1 MGKELKKKASLVF
14 APRPAIQPS
23 TKSDAVGHPLPITEV
38 PVKPKT
44 AIGGMAQFTNRQSEV
59 LKEAEELRD
68 KVKDLQERFEGALPT
83 RRLDPK
89 LIVRSKWANRHDDS
103 FKDAEFALLK
113 EEIANAKGNV
123 QPIKVRKLQGG
134 KAQYEIV
141 FGQRRH
147 QACLELGLDVLAMV
161 EDLDDKG
168 LFVQMDRENRQR
180 KDLRPF
186 EMGSM
191 YNKALEDGLFPS
203 QRQLAIDIN
212 VDQSQLAK
220 AISLAR
226 LPADVVKAFKSPLDL
241 QYRWASDLVA
251 AIQNNPDYVL
261 ACAKEIQTT
270 NPRLDSNAVFA
281 RLISEPGT
289 VSQSPKEPIKLD
301 GKGEQ
306 KGAIVFDWVK
316 GAAQIKLTNIP
327 PAKLE
332 KLQSCIKEFL
342 SR

>member
-23 TKSDAVGHPLPITEV
+23 PKGDAAGYPLPTSEA

-59 LKEAEELRD
+59 LKEAEELRE
-68 KVKDLQERFEGALPT
+68 KVKDLTEKFEGALPA
-83 RRLDPK
+83 RKLDPK

-103 FKDAEFALLK
+103 FKDAEFASLK

-123 QPIKVRKLQGG
+123 QPIKVRTLKGG
-134 KAQYEIV
+134 QVQYEIV

-186 EMGSM
+186 EIGAM
-191 YNKALEDGLFPS
+191 YNKALEAGLFKS
-203 QRQLAIDIN
+203 ARDLAAEIGF
-212 VDQSQLAK
+212 DQSQLTKALNLAK
-220 AISLAR
+220 
-226 LPADVVKAFKSPLDL
+226 LPADVINAFISPLDL
-241 QYRWASDLVA
+241 QYRWAADLLA
-251 AIQNNPDYVL
+251 AIQRDPDFVL
-261 ACAKEIQTT
+261 ACAKEIQAMA
-270 NPRLDSNAVFA
+270 PRPNSNEVFS
-281 RLISEPGT
+281 RLTAGRGT
-289 VSQSPKEPIKLD
+289 VPHSPNELIKLE

-306 KGAIVFDWVK
+306 KGILVLDSVK
-316 GAAQIKLTNIP
+316 GTAQIKLTNIT
-327 PAKLE
+327 PAKLD
-332 KLQSCIKEFL
+332 KLQAIIKEFL
-342 SR
+342 SK

>member
-1 MGKELKKKASLVF
+1 MGKELNKKASLVF

-23 TKSDAVGHPLPITEV
+23 SKSDAVGHPLQISEG

-59 LKEAEELRD
+59 LKEAEELRG
-68 KVKDLQERFEGALPT
+68 KVKDLQERFEGALPA
-83 RRLDPK
+83 RKLDPK

-103 FKDAEFALLK
+103 FKDVEFASLK

-123 QPIKVRKLQGG
+123 QPIKVRMLNGSQ
-134 KAQYEIV
+134 AQYEIV

-220 AISLAR
+220 AISLAK
-226 LPADVVKAFKSPLDL
+226 LPVDVVKSFISPLDL

-251 AIQNNPDYVL
+251 AIQDDPDFVL
-261 ACAKEIQTT
+261 ACAKEIQATV
-270 NPRLDSNAVFA
+270 PRLDSNAVFV
-281 RLISEPGT
+281 RLISGRGT
-289 VSQSPKEPIKLD
+289 VPQSPKEPIKLE
-301 GKGEQ
+301 GKGGQ
-306 KGAIVFDWVK
+306 KGTLVLDSVK

-327 PAKLE
+327 PAKFE
-332 KLQSCIKEFL
+332 KLQSIIKEFL
-342 SR
+342 SK

>member
-14 APRPAIQPS
+14 APRPAILPATRGDVFGQSSPV
-23 TKSDAVGHPLPITEV
+23 TDAAM
-38 PVKPKT
+38 KPKT

-59 LKEAEELRD
+59 LREAEVLRG
-68 KVKDLQERFEGALPT
+68 KVKDLQEKFDSALPS
-83 RRLDPK
+83 RKLDPT

-103 FKDAEFALLK
+103 FKDAEFLLLK
-113 EEIANAKGNV
+113 EEIANAGGNV
-123 QPIKVRKLQGG
+123 QPIKVRALQGSDG
-134 KAQYEIV
+134 RYEIV

-203 QRQLAIDIN
+203 QRQLSVEIN

-220 AISLAR
+220 AISLAK
-226 LPADVVKAFKSPLDL
+226 LPVDVVNAFKSPLDL
-241 QYRWASDLVA
+241 QYRWASNLVS
-251 AIQNNPDYVL
+251 AIQDDPDFVL
-261 ACAKEIQTT
+261 ASAREIQAMV
-270 NPRLDSNAVFA
+270 PRLDSNAVFS
-281 RLISEPGT
+281 RLISRRGT
-289 VSQSPKEPIKLD
+289 VPQASKEPIQLK

-306 KGAIVFDWVK
+306 NATLVLDTVK
-316 GAAQIKLTNIP
+316 GVAQIKLKNIP
-327 PAKLE
+327 PAKLA
-332 KLQSCIKEFL
+332 KLQSIINDFL
-342 SR
+342 SK

>member
-23 TKSDAVGHPLPITEV
+23 SKGESQGQPLPMV
-38 PVKPKT
+38 DGGVKPKT

-59 LKEAEELRD
+59 LKEAEELRG
-68 KVKDLQERFEGALPT
+68 KVKDLQEMFEGALPA
-83 RRLDPK
+83 RKLDPK

-103 FKDAEFALLK
+103 FKDAAFAALK

-123 QPIKVRKLQGG
+123 QPIKVRMLQGSQT
-134 KAQYEIV
+134 QYEIV

-161 EDLDDKG
+161 EELDDKG

-203 QRQLAIDIN
+203 QRQLAIEIS

-220 AISLAR
+220 AISLAK
-226 LPADVVKAFKSPLDL
+226 LPPDVVKAFISPLDL

-251 AIQNNPDYVL
+251 ALQEDPDSVL
-261 ACAKEIQTT
+261 ACAKEIQAMV
-270 NPRLDSNAVFA
+270 PRPDSNTVFS
-281 RLISEPGT
+281 RLIAGRGT
-289 VSQSPKEPIKLD
+289 VPQSPSAPIKLE
-301 GKGEQ
+301 GKGVQ
-306 KGAIVFDWVK
+306 KGTLVLDSAK
-316 GAAQIKLTNIP
+316 GFALIKLSNIP

-332 KLQSCIKEFL
+332 KLQSLLKEFL
-342 SR
+342 SK

>member
-23 TKSDAVGHPLPITEV
+23 SKGDAVGHPLPTSDAL
-38 PVKPKT
+38 VKPKT

-59 LKEAEELRD
+59 LKEAEELRG
-68 KVKDLQERFEGALPT
+68 KVKDLTDRFEGALPA
-83 RRLDPK
+83 RKIDPK

-103 FKDAEFALLK
+103 FKDAEFASLK

-123 QPIKVRKLQGG
+123 QPIKVRELKGG
-134 KAQYEIV
+134 QARYEIV

-186 EMGSM
+186 EMGAM
-191 YNKALEDGLFPS
+191 YNKALEEGLFPS
-203 QRQLAIDIN
+203 QRQLALDIN

-220 AISLAR
+220 AINLAK
-226 LPADVVKAFKSPLDL
+226 LPADVIKAFVSPLDL

-251 AIQNNPDYVL
+251 AIQKDPDFVL
-261 ACAKEIQTT
+261 ACAKDIQATV
-270 NPRLDSNAVFA
+270 PRLDSNAVFA
-281 RLISEPGT
+281 RLIGGRGT
-289 VSQSPKEPIKLD
+289 VPQSPNEPIKLE
-301 GKGEQ
+301 GKGDQ
-306 KGAIVFDWVK
+306 KGTLVLDSVK
-316 GAAQIKLTNIP
+316 GTAQIKLSNITP
-327 PAKLE
+327 VKLE
-332 KLQSCIKEFL
+332 KLQSIIKEFL
-342 SR
+342 SK